1 MEKKYWKSLNQLQ
14 LSAQQQADLL
24 PDDNQERSM
33 VEILAD
39 ESNKKASSRRDF
51 LKWCGIS
58 FVSATVLSAC
68 ENPVKKAIPYLNQP
82 ETLIPGKASWYAS
95 TYAYGNEYCP
105 VLVKSRDGRPI
116 KIEGNQLSGIT
127 HGGTSA
133 RIQASILSLYDT
145 GARYKSPLK
154 GNEEISWDTADQE
167 IMAQLEEI
175 SANGGRMALVTP
187 TLLSP
192 ATKALIKEAK
202 ETFPGLEI
210 VNWDAISYSGLRMA
224 HDNCFGQ
231 PLIPNYRFEKADLI
245 VSFSSDFLGTWL
257 SPIEF
262 SRAYSKRRRVSEEKP
277 EMSRHIQ
284 FESMLSLTGANADE
298 RVAVSP
304 AVELKILMA
313 LYDRIALAK
322 GETTL
327 GATAVDY
334 DVDALAGQLLANG
347 QKALVV
353 SGHNITEVQM
363 LVAGINYMLDAYGNT
378 ADISAPLLAGMSDE
392 AAFAKLVEDMNA
404 GQLQAVMFYNTN
416 PVYHFPERE
425 KIINGI
431 EKTGLSI
438 SFAST
443 KDETAK
449 VCQYIL
455 PDHHYL
461 EAWGDAEFKAGH
473 YSLTQPL
480 IHPIF
485 KTRQFQDT
493 LLKWQG
499 KEADF
504 HAYLKAFWQ
513 KNLMA
518 KQSEFS
524 EAEIFWIKTLQAG
537 VFERPNSQ
545 GVAMNFKGAA
555 ILSAR
560 GRLNQISQKENTL
573 SFVAFPSIS
582 MGDGHDA
589 NNPWLQELP
598 DPITSV
604 CWDNFAA
611 VSPATG
617 GELGLVEGDILR
629 VNGKLDLPVL
639 FQPGLAAGCLGVA
652 LGYGRTHAGI
662 SADKRG
668 GNAFML
674 TTFNGNDRLLF
685 GEVTEWEKVGKN
697 HQFARTQT
705 HFNMEGR
712 AIVRESTLDKYRQD
726 PAAGNELHKYHE
738 KHKTTLYPP
747 QEFEG
752 HHWALMIDLNA
763 CTGCSTCVIACQS
776 ENNIPVIGKD
786 EVRRRRIM
794 HWMRIDRYYTGD
806 AENPGVVFQPLM
818 CLHCDHAPCENV
830 CPVSA
835 TTHSQEGINQITYN
849 RCVGTKY
856 CINNCPYKVR
866 RFNWYEYATKEK
878 FNTHTTTDLGRMVL
892 NPDVTVRERGVVEKC
907 SFCVQ
912 RIQDGKL
919 KAKNERR
926 LLKDGEILPA
936 CVQSCPSNALVF
948 GDLNDPES
956 KVSKLIKDSSNYHL
970 LEELHTL
977 PSVGYLTKIRNPRT

>member
-1 MEKKYWKSLNQLQ
+1 MEKKYWKSLNELQ
-14 LSAQQQADLL
+14 LSEQQQADLL
-24 PDDNQERSM
+24 PDEGQERSM
-33 VEILAD
+33 VVILAD
-39 ESNKKASSRRDF
+39 DANNKSSSRRDF

-82 ETLIPGKASWYAS
+82 EVLIPGKASWYAS
-95 TYAYGNEYCP
+95 TYTHGNEYCP

-116 KIEGNQLSGIT
+116 KIEGNTLSGIT
-127 HGGTSA
+127 KGGTSA
-133 RIQASILSLYDT
+133 RVQATVLSLYDT
-145 GARYKSPLK
+145 GARYAAPMK
-154 GNEEISWDTADQE
+154 GGEKISWEMADKE
-167 IMAQLEEI
+167 IIEKLKSI
-175 SANGGRMALVTP
+175 SASGGRMALVTP

-192 ATKALIKEAK
+192 ATKTLIEDAK
-202 ETFPGLEI
+202 AAFPGLEI
-210 VNWDAISYSGLRMA
+210 VTWDAISYSAIRKA
-224 HDNCFGQ
+224 HDACFGKAI
-231 PLIPNYRFEKADLI
+231 IPNYRFENAGLI

-257 SPIEF
+257 SPAEF
-262 SRAYSKRRRVSEEKP
+262 SRAYSKRRRVSEEAP

-298 RVAVSP
+298 RIPIKP
-304 AVELKILMA
+304 AEEIKILMA
-313 LYDRIALAK
+313 LYDSIASAS
-322 GETTL
+322 GQATL
-327 GATAVDY
+327 GAAAVDY
-334 DVDALAGQLLANG
+334 DVNALAEQLLASRG
-347 QKALVV
+347 KALVV
-353 SGHNITEVQM
+353 SGHNISEVQM
-363 LVAGINYMLDAYGNT
+363 LVAGINHMIGAYGNT
-378 ADISAPLLAGMSDE
+378 IDTSAPILAGMSNE
-392 AAFAKLVEDMNA
+392 AAFGKLIDDMNE
-404 GQLQAVMFYNTN
+404 GKLDAVMFYQTN
-416 PVYHFPERE
+416 PAYHFPERE
-425 KIINGI
+425 KVISGI

-443 KDETAK
+443 KDETAA
-449 VCQYIL
+449 VCQYLL

-461 EAWGDAEFKAGH
+461 EAWGDAEFKTGH
-473 YSLTQPL
+473 YSLAQPL
-480 IHPIF
+480 IHPLF

-493 LLKWQG
+493 LLTWIG
-499 KEADF
+499 NDADF
-504 HAYLKAFWQ
+504 HAYLKEFWQ
-513 KNLMA
+513 KNLMPR
-518 KQSEFS
+518 QSQYS
-524 EAEIFWIKTLQAG
+524 EAEMFWVKTLQAG
-537 VFERPNSQ
+537 VFEVPAGQAGALSFSS
-545 GVAMNFKGAA
+545 GGLSVASAKLKEMAGQEGA
-555 ILSAR
+555 
-560 GRLNQISQKENTL
+560 L
-573 SFVAFPSIS
+573 SFVVYPSLS
-582 MGDGHDA
+582 LGDGHDA

-617 GELGLVEGDILR
+617 RELGLAEGDIIKI
-629 VNGKLDLPVL
+629 NGKMEVPVL
-639 FQPGLAAGCLGVA
+639 LQPGLAADCLAMA
-652 LGYGRTHAGI
+652 LGYGRTNAGV

-668 GNAFML
+668 GNGFLL
-674 TTFNGNDRLLF
+674 TSLNGDERLF
-685 GEVTEWEKVGKN
+685 SGEVTAWDKVGKN

-705 HFNMEGR
+705 HFSMEGR
-712 AIVRESTLDKYRQD
+712 AIVRESTLDKYKQD

-738 KHKTTLYPP
+738 KHKTTLYPA
-747 QEFEG
+747 QVFEG

-776 ENNIPVIGKD
+776 ENNTPVIGKD

-818 CLHCDHAPCENV
+818 CQHCDHAPCENV
-830 CPVSA
+830 CPVAA

-866 RFNWYEYATKEK
+866 RFNWYEYATKET

-912 RIQDGKL
+912 RIQDAKL
-919 KAKNERR
+919 TAKNERR

-956 KVSKLIKDSSNYHL
+956 RVSKLIKDPRNYHL

-977 PSVGYLTKIRNPRT
+977 PTVGYLTKIRNPRT